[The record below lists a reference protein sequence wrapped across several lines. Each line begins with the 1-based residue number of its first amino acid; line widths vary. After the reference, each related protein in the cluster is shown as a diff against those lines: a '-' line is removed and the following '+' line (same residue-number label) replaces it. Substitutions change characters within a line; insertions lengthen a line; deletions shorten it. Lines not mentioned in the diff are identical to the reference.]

1 MNPTE
6 SRPHLFGMLAGLFLA
21 AGISF
26 ASIVLARTWVHLRES
41 QFITVT
47 GSSHA
52 NIYSDLVVWTGKLT
66 VEDPTLPGAY
76 GKFKTD
82 SEKVAHFL
90 EERGQKNFTLAPVQ
104 VKNLTKRKKDG
115 SNDDEFV
122 PETIGY
128 QLSQTIQ
135 ITSSDVVGI
144 PKLAADGLGLM
155 AQGVVLE
162 TEEIQFIYTKAG
174 ETKVQMMAEATE
186 DARKRAEEIAERG
199 GRAVRELRSARM
211 GVVQINPLYSTDT
224 SSEGNNDTSSLEKTI
239 TATVTA
245 EFTLK

>member
-21 AGISF
+21 AGLSF

-52 NIYSDLVVWTGKLT
+52 NVHSDLVVWTGRLT

-76 GKFKTD
+76 AKFKSD
-82 SEKVAHFL
+82 FGKVEHFL
-90 EERGQKNFTLAPVQ
+90 EERGQKDFTLSPVQ
-104 VKNLTKRKKDG
+104 VKELTKRKRDG
-115 SNDDEFV
+115 AEDDESV
-122 PETIGY
+122 SERIGY

-135 ITSSDVVGI
+135 ISSSDVEAL
-144 PKLAADGLGLM
+144 PKLATDGLELM
-155 AQGVVLE
+155 EQGVVLE
-162 TEEIQFIYTKAG
+162 TEGIQFIYTKAG

-186 DARKRAEEIAERG
+186 DARKRADEIAARG
-199 GRAVRELRSARM
+199 GRAVRELRAARM

-224 SSEGNNDTSSLEKTI
+224 SAEGNNDTSSLEKTI

>member
-1 MNPTE
+1 
-6 SRPHLFGMLAGLFLA
+6 MLAGLFLA
-21 AGISF
+21 GGISF

-52 NIYSDLVVWTGKLT
+52 NVHSDLVVWTGKLT
-66 VEDPTLPGAY
+66 VDDPTLSGAY
-76 GKFKTD
+76 ATFKND
-82 SEKVAHFL
+82 SEKVEHFL
-90 EERGQKNFTLAPVQ
+90 EERGQKKFSLAPVH
-104 VKNLTKRKKDG
+104 VKDLTRREKNG
-115 SNDDEFV
+115 AEGEGV
-122 PETIGY
+122 PERVGY

-135 ITSSDVVGI
+135 ITSSDVEGV

-155 AQGVVLE
+155 EQGVVLE
-162 TEEIQFIYTKAG
+162 TEDIQFIYTKAG

-186 DARKRAEEIAERG
+186 DARRRADEIATRG
-199 GRAVRELRSARM
+199 GRTVRELRSARM

-245 EFTLK
+245 EFTLR

>member
-1 MNPTE
+1 
-6 SRPHLFGMLAGLFLA
+6 MLAGLFLA

-52 NIYSDLVVWTGKLT
+52 NVRSDLAVWTGRLT
-66 VEDPTLPGAY
+66 VEDPALPGAY
-76 GKFKTD
+76 AKFKSD
-82 SEKVAHFL
+82 FEKVARFL
-90 EERGQKNFTLAPVQ
+90 QERGQKDFSLSPVQ
-104 VKNLTKRKKDG
+104 VKELTKRKKGD
-115 SNDDEFV
+115 SEDDDSVSER
-122 PETIGY
+122 IGY

-135 ITSSDVVGI
+135 ISSSDVETI
-144 PKLAADGLGLM
+144 PKLATDGLRLM
-155 AQGVVLE
+155 EQGVVLD
-162 TEEIQFIYTKAG
+162 TDEIKFIYTKAG

-186 DARKRAEEIAERG
+186 DARRRADEIAARG
-199 GRAVRELRSARM
+199 GRIVRELRSARM

-245 EFTLK
+245 EFALK